1 MRCIEIAIALSS
13 YLAASAAYPQAPKA
27 GSGGGAP
34 KAASGAPGPPIKA
47 ECSPV
52 HFIIARGSNEPQG
65 PGTTKTLADAVAKEI
80 PGVTTEGVVY
90 PARLN
95 FSNILDY
102 LPSSGDGA
110 KAGVSQIT
118 QYVKAC
124 PQSKVVV
131 AGLSQVRRR
140 VALVGIKALD

>member
-1 MRCIEIAIALSS
+1 MRSQQIGIALFS
-13 YLAASAAYPQAPKA
+13 YLATSAAFPQAPKA
-27 GSGGGAP
+27 
-34 KAASGAPGPPIKA
+34 ASPIKA

-65 PGTTKTLADAVAKEI
+65 PGTTKMLADAVAKEI
-80 PGVTTEGVVY
+80 PGVTTEGIVY

-95 FSNILDY
+95 FSNILNY
-102 LPSSGDGA
+102 LPSSGDGV
-110 KAGVSQIT
+110 KAGVNQIT

-131 AGLSQVRRR
+131 AGLSQVR
-140 VALVGIKALD
+140 GITACITIRALD